1 MDMHSHRHSQ
11 SVLVHEGSRK
21 VLDAMTTTTAAATA
35 SSTTTADTTATV
47 EKDKIENKQEEE
59 EEEEEEGAAAVAE
72 AVMPETLLH
81 TLGVEAAQHAL
92 SMLGI

>member
-21 VLDAMTTTTAAATA
+21 VLDATTTTTAAATA

-47 EKDKIENKQEEE
+47 EKDEIENKQ

-92 SMLGI
+92 SMPGI